1 MVTVVND
8 SKMYHT
14 CVNQIIH
21 FLILVRRIVEARIA
35 FALRLGIFRYYYIS
49 SLLSGVASP
58 FKEFF
63 GSFKF
68 LSF

>member
-35 FALRLGIFRYYYIS
+35 FALRLGYFVIIIFRVYFR
-49 SLLSGVASP
+49 V
-58 FKEFF
+58 
-63 GSFKF
+63 
-68 LSF
+68 